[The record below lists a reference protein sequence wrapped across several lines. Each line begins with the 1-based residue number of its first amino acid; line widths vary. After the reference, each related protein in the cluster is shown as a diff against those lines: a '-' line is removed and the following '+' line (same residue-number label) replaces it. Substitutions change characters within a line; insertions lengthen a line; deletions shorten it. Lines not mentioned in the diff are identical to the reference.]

1 MAGQSVSYPVNGV
14 SSNGYLALP
23 QSGRGSGLLVIQEWW
38 GLNDQIRET
47 ADRFAAEGF
56 VALVPDLYHGR
67 VVDEP
72 DEAGK
77 LMMALDIERAAKDL
91 RGAAQFLSSQDAVS
105 GARLGVI
112 GFCMGG
118 QLALY
123 TGALAPDL
131 IGVVVDMYG
140 IHPNVKPDFSR
151 LKAPVLGLFGGQDG
165 FVPAEAIAGLDEA
178 LIGAGV
184 QHDFHTYPAAGHAF
198 MNDRHE
204 TYDPVATEDAW
215 GRILPFFRQ
224 HLS

>member
-23 QSGRGSGLLVIQEWW
+23 PGGRGPGVLVIQEWW

-56 VALVPDLYHGR
+56 VALVPDLYHGQ

-91 RGAAQFLSSQDAVS
+91 RGAAQFLAAQDEVS
-105 GARLGVI
+105 GGRLGVI

-131 IGVVVDMYG
+131 IGAVVDMYG
-140 IHPNVKPDFSR
+140 IHPNVKPDVAR

-165 FVPAEAIAGLDEA
+165 FVSAAAIAALDRA
-178 LIGAGV
+178 LTDAGV

-198 MNDRHE
+198 MNDRND
-204 TYDPVATEDAW
+204 TYDPAATEDAW

-224 HLS
+224 HLK